1 MSVAAASDA
10 YLKRQMLID
19 SLVSGAPAHQQLCQG
34 ITFGSCDAGTR
45 KGVAL
50 QIASMALQSG
60 QLERVLERRF
70 EQALAFDGCYV
81 YLDKQ
86 GALVIWH
93 ALPTQRQ
100 ALDNILSRMLSLA
113 NLQALDLSA
122 TR

>member
-1 MSVAAASDA
+1 MEAASDV

-19 SLVSGAPAHQQLCQG
+19 NLVSGGCAHQQLCQG
-34 ITFGSCDAGTR
+34 VTFGSCEAGTR
-45 KGVAL
+45 KGITL

-70 EQALAFDGCYV
+70 EQALAFDGCYI

-86 GALVIWH
+86 GSLIIWH
-93 ALPTQRQ
+93 ALPTERQ
-100 ALDNILSRMLSLA
+100 SLDNILSRMLSLA
-113 NLQALDLSA
+113 NLQALDLLV